1 MIVVMTLLAIPPT
14 RRRTRPLAFAL
25 IWCALTAP
33 LSLLAS
39 SWQQARG
46 WPDGDVL
53 QLVML
58 APGVAAAMTWLAF
71 RHWLPSDQAPVGVPA
86 FCRQLA
92 AGFGWVLACY
102 ATLALL
108 NGRLGSL
115 PASVAGTP
123 IAVVVVLQVLG
134 ALGEETGYR
143 GVLLTAFL
151 RRFPAGTAAVLNG
164 IFFGVI
170 HIGYWSLGPLQVG
183 VFVLSTVGLVVA
195 MTALYRGS
203 FWQRMCVTTTMHAGA
218 NLAIFAIGDDARL
231 WQVAAAMWVGTACVW
246 VGRRWIAPCADG
258 TDTP

>member
-1 MIVVMTLLAIPPT
+1 MTSLEIPPT
-14 RRRTRPLAFAL
+14 GRRTRPHAFAV
-25 IWCALTAP
+25 IWFALAAP

-39 SWQQARG
+39 GWQEARG

-53 QLVML
+53 EWVML
-58 APGVAAAMTWLAF
+58 APGIAAGLTWLAF
-71 RHWLPSDQAPVGVPA
+71 GRWLPAGQAPVSAPA
-86 FCRQLA
+86 FRRQLA

-108 NGRLGSL
+108 TGHPGSL

-123 IAVVVVLQVLG
+123 IAVMVVLQVVG
-134 ALGEETGYR
+134 ALGEEIGYR

-151 RRFPAGTAAVLNG
+151 QRFPARTAAILNG
-164 IFFGVI
+164 IVFGLI

-183 VFVLSTVGLVVA
+183 IFVLSTIALVVA

-218 NLAIFAIGDDARL
+218 NLAIFALGDDTSL
-231 WQVAAAMWVGTACVW
+231 WQIAAAMWVATAVW
-246 VGRRWIAPCADG
+246 PAANRWHHPRPAAAEDRS
-258 TDTP
+258 